1 MSNKT
6 SFLLLL
12 LLLITFKTRAA
23 LPEESKP
30 FLTAAAVPSSDLS
43 KKLSPAQQDAPGR
56 KDEASKAPAG
66 DTPLLRPYEKEPSL
80 MPMTISNFPFVVAYI
95 ILVTI
100 IIALLV
106 FLVNLKNYE
115 KHMED
120 KRKEQ

>member
-6 SFLLLL
+6 SLLLLL

-23 LPEESKP
+23 LPEESKT
-30 FLTAAAVPSSDLS
+30 LIGVHAVPPSDVSRPVSS
-43 KKLSPAQQDAPGR
+43 PVQE
-56 KDEASKAPAG
+56 EASKTPAG
-66 DTPLLRPYEKEPSL
+66 DTPALRPLEKEPSL
-80 MPMTISNFPFVVAYI
+80 MPMTISNFPFVAAYI

-100 IIALLV
+100 IIILLV